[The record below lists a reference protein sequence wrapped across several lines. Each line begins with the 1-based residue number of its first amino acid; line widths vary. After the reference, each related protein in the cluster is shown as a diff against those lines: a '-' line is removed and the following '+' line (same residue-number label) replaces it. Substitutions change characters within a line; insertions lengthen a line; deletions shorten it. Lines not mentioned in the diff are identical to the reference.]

1 MDWTTAKDTCEALA
15 PGAELASIRDREEN
29 SFVKGKYKKNII
41 IVSYTKKSIN
51 YFTLN
56 GLL

>member
-29 SFVKGKYKKNII
+29 SFVKGKYKKKHNNCILH
-41 IVSYTKKSIN
+41 KKN
-51 YFTLN
+51 N
-56 GLL
+56 

>member
-41 IVSYTKKSIN
+41 IVSYTKKIN
-51 YFTLN
+51 
-56 GLL
+56 